1 MMAALAAAESGHSVT
16 LMEKNREPGR
26 KILITGGGRCNVTNS
41 ADPEGMLDAVVTN
54 RKFLYSAMYGMS
66 SQEMRNLLRRAGLDT
81 KVESG
86 GRVFPVTDRAGDVV
100 DALMKLLKTSG
111 VKLRTGCEVSG
122 IMTEELSE
130 NHRIC
135 RGVELTDGSTVEA
148 DVVIVATGGLSFRGT
163 GSTGD
168 GLRFAREAGLN
179 VTETRPGLV
188 PLISDA
194 GWVHELTGVSVTDA
208 DIRIRAAK
216 KVIYRETGD
225 ILFTHFGLS
234 GPGVLNASSSAGKA
248 MRKAFEKGEKVTV
261 ILNLLSDRK
270 TTEEFETVLQDSIA
284 EHPEKAVRNIL
295 SSFIQKSLAEALFK
309 VCGIAADRRGSEL
322 KKEERR
328 ALAKACTALEI
339 EVTGFQKFAHAMVTQ
354 GGVSVRDVDPSTMEA
369 RSVKGLRFAGEVLD
383 VDAITGGY
391 NLHIAWATGKIAGST
406 L

>member
-26 KILITGGGRCNVTNS
+26 KILITGGGRCNVTNDT
-41 ADPEGMLDAVVTN
+41 DPEGMLDAVVTN

-81 KVESG
+81 KVESR

-130 NHRIC
+130 DHRIC

-234 GPGVLNASSSAGKA
+234 GPGILNASSSAGKA

-270 TTEEFETVLQDSIA
+270 KTEEFETVLQNNIS

-406 L
+406 I

>member
-54 RKFLYSAMYGMS
+54 RKFLYSAMYGMP
-66 SQEMRNLLRRAGLDT
+66 SQKMRNLLRRAGLDT

-100 DALMKLLKTSG
+100 DALLKLLKTSG

-130 NHRIC
+130 DHRIC

-261 ILNLLSDRK
+261 ILNLMSDRK

-284 EHPEKAVRNIL
+284 EHPEKAVKNIL

-406 L
+406 I

>member
-26 KILITGGGRCNVTNS
+26 KILITGGGRCNVTNDT
-41 ADPEGMLDAVVTN
+41 DPEGMLDAVVTN

-81 KVESG
+81 KVESR

-100 DALMKLLKTSG
+100 DALLKLLKASG

-122 IMTEELSE
+122 IMTEEQADGG
-130 NHRIC
+130 RIC
-135 RGVELTDGSTVEA
+135 RGVELADGSTVEA

-216 KVIYRETGD
+216 KIIYRETGD

-406 L
+406 I

>member
-1 MMAALAAAESGHSVT
+1 MMAALAAAEAGHSVT
-16 LMEKNREPGR
+16 LLEKNREPGK
-26 KILITGGGRCNVTNS
+26 KILITGGGRCNVTNDT
-41 ADPEGMLDAVVTN
+41 DPEGMLDAVVTN
-54 RKFLYSAMYGMS
+54 RKFLYSAMYGMTS
-66 SQEMRNLLRRAGLDT
+66 EEMRNLLRRAGLET

-86 GRVFPVTDRAGDVV
+86 GRVFPVTERAGDVV
-100 DALMKLLKTSG
+100 DALLKLLKASG

-130 NHRIC
+130 ARRIC

-188 PLISDA
+188 PLITDV
-194 GWVHELTGVSVTDA
+194 GWVHELTGVSVADA
-208 DIRIRAAK
+208 DIRVRTGK
-216 KVIYRETGD
+216 KVIYGETGD
-225 ILFTHFGLS
+225 VLFTHFGLS
-234 GPGVLNASSSAGKA
+234 GPGILNASSSAGKG
-248 MRKAFEKGEKVTV
+248 MRKAFEKGEPVTV
-261 ILNLLSDRK
+261 VLNLLPDHE
-270 TTEEFETVLQDSIA
+270 TTEEFESVLQNSIA
-284 EHPEKAVRNIL
+284 EHHEKAVRNIL

-322 KKEERR
+322 KREERR
-328 ALAKACTALEI
+328 ALTKACTALEI

-354 GGVSVRDVDPSTMEA
+354 GGVSTRDVDPSTMEA
-369 RSVKGLRFAGEVLD
+369 RAVKGLRFAGEVLD

-391 NLHIAWATGKIAGST
+391 NLHIAWATGKLAGST
-406 L
+406 I